1 MCWLQL
7 IFDFKLVFNF
17 EQTRSVTIFGEHGIN
32 GSYTMMANT
41 FRALELHYTMIQF
54 LIIIIMLN
62 GYGVSFTFCATG
74 AISNPYG
81 KKT

>member
-1 MCWLQL
+1 M
-7 IFDFKLVFNF
+7 
-17 EQTRSVTIFGEHGIN
+17 TIFGEQGIN

-41 FRALELHYTMIQF
+41 IRALELHYTMIQF

-74 AISNPYG
+74 AI
-81 KKT
+81 